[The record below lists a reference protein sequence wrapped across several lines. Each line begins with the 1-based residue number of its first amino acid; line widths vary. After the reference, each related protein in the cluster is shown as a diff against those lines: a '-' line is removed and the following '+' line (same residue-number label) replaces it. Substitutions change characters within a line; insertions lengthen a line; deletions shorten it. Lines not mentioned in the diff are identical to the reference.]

1 MPRLP
6 QVEQA
11 RAVMTEAQ
19 EWSVVKW
26 LREKRRVRKMA
37 DQANAALDELNR
49 QTKARWPAEAQRAYA
64 AARSG
69 TNGDVSEA
77 VLALIQRVLQAD
89 EQAAR
94 ARADAEATF
103 DEAERQLSARLAR
116 EGCGKAIRS
125 WDLHEKAIR
134 QCEAAAAK
142 TNGG

>member
-49 QTKARWPAEAQRAYA
+49 QTKALWPAEMQRAYA
-64 AARSG
+64 AARDG
-69 TNGDVSEA
+69 ERAENNGELS
-77 VLALIQRVLQAD
+77 ALIQRVLQAD
-89 EQAAR
+89 EHAKR

-103 DEAERQLSARLAR
+103 DEAESQLSARLAR

-125 WDLHEKAIR
+125 WELHEKAIR
-134 QCEAAAAK
+134 QCEAGVAK
-142 TNGG
+142 IH